1 MMPSDSLP
9 GGFGYLEFS
18 RALVILG
25 AAFALL
31 NVLCILAGDRLR
43 DRRFVLA
50 ARRALLATGLA
61 TAGAALGLVAGFVN
75 GAYERSY
82 IFNYSERGLPLAY
95 KIAGLWGGLD
105 GSILFWAMLVGVA
118 GALVVLGFRRDEKD
132 RDGRRLEPWVYL
144 VFGVVQ
150 LFFLVVVAFLTNPFE
165 HIAHSP
171 MFAGHSGDL
180 SGVQAFNQRFPDGV
194 VPDGSGL
201 TPLLVNYW
209 MLIHPPCL
217 YFGWVVYT
225 VPFAFAI
232 AALITGEQGNTWIA
246 RIRRWTMVGWLFNT
260 TGIILGG
267 LWAYVVLGWGGYWA
281 WDPVENAS
289 FLPWFAS
296 TALLHSIMVQERRG
310 MLRTW
315 NALLATLT
323 FVLSIFG
330 TYLTRSGIVQS
341 QHAFGDNPVVGNT
354 FLGFLL
360 LTIATCLFLI
370 ALRLPAMRSPHRV
383 ESLWSREAMFVI
395 NNFVLLATASSIL
408 ILTIWPVI
416 SRGVIG
422 SPITVGAEVYNRV
435 TIPFFVLL
443 LVITA
448 LGPALGWIRTS
459 PGTLRRNLLLPAIA
473 ALPVAVAIQWG
484 AEAIRAGETGDL
496 EWSKRLYP
504 TFIVIYAACLIVAA
518 LGYEVVRTAANRSRR
533 TSGGFV
539 DSLATLILRNHRRYG
554 GYVVHVGFAV
564 IAIGIVCSSMYRVE
578 RNVQMKVPDPRHE
591 SLPQFDVAGLLAA
604 PPRSGPVLLRG
615 VVERVEAPAVES
627 DATRTRL
634 HLRDRAGGRPSVA
647 VDARMRSRAVSSG
660 RDVYAVGV
668 WDAEQGVLV
677 ASQLG
682 HWHPSE
688 FEVGRYDI
696 ALARAIDEPDR
707 HVYARTALELEV
719 VPATG
724 ASFILHP
731 EKRSYPKKEQVVTEV
746 EIHRGLAEDLYVFFQ
761 SAGVD
766 PLDGRPIYGLTFFRN
781 PLILGV
787 WAGWILMILGGVY
800 AALPMGRKRV
810 GLAD

>member
-1 MMPSDSLP
+1 
-9 GGFGYLEFS
+9 
-18 RALVILG
+18 
-25 AAFALL
+25 
-31 NVLCILAGDRLR
+31 
-43 DRRFVLA
+43 
-50 ARRALLATGLA
+50 
-61 TAGAALGLVAGFVN
+61 
-75 GAYERSY
+75 
-82 IFNYSERGLPLAY
+82 
-95 KIAGLWGGLD
+95 
-105 GSILFWAMLVGVA
+105 
-118 GALVVLGFRRDEKD
+118 
-132 RDGRRLEPWVYL
+132 
-144 VFGVVQ
+144 
-150 LFFLVVVAFLTNPFE
+150 
-165 HIAHSP
+165 
-171 MFAGHSGDL
+171 
-180 SGVQAFNQRFPDGV
+180 
-194 VPDGSGL
+194 
-201 TPLLVNYW
+201 
-209 MLIHPPCL
+209 
-217 YFGWVVYT
+217 
-225 VPFAFAI
+225 
-232 AALITGEQGNTWIA
+232 
-246 RIRRWTMVGWLFNT
+246 
-260 TGIILGG
+260 
-267 LWAYVVLGWGGYWA
+267 VVLGWGGYWA

-422 SPITVGAEVYNRV
+422 KPITVGADVYHDV

-473 ALPVAVAIQWG
+473 ALPVALVIQWG

-496 EWSKRLYP
+496 DVWKRFYP
-504 TFIVIYAACLIVAA
+504 TFIVIYASCLIVFSLA
-518 LGYEVVRTAANRSRR
+518 YEVLRTAANRSRR
-533 TSGGFV
+533 TGGGFL
-539 DSLATLILRNHRRYG
+539 DSLATLVLRNHRRYG
-554 GYVVHVGFAV
+554 GYIVHVGFAV

-578 RNVQMKVPDPRHE
+578 RNIQMKVPDPRHR
-591 SLPQFDVAGLLAA
+591 SLPQTDVASLLAS
-604 PPRSGPVLLRG
+604 PPPGGALLLRG
-615 VVERVEAPAVES
+615 VVDRVDAPAMVS
-627 DATRTRL
+627 DAARTRI
-634 HLRDRAGGRPSVA
+634 HLRGEAGGGPTVA
-647 VDARMRSRAVSSG
+647 VDGRLRPGAVSS
-660 RDVYAVGV
+660 RQEVYAVGV
-668 WDAEQGVLV
+668 WDAAQGVFT
-677 ASQLG
+677 ATQIG

-688 FEVGRYDI
+688 FRVGRYDVD
-696 ALARAIDEPDR
+696 LVRAIDEPDR
-707 HVYARTALELEV
+707 HVYARTALELQV
-719 VPATG
+719 VPESG

-761 SAGVD
+761 SAGID
-766 PLDGRPIYGLTFFRN
+766 PADGQPIYGLTFFRN